1 MGPIGFE
8 PTHWDTFT
16 TQATGPSNMIARVL
30 YISSSEDRS
39 EKINLH
45 LSYLLSTFT
54 FYEIFILVTCA
65 RDFSSCRLF
74 EKYPWVLTRH
84 ANTPYDRLTE
94 RGRKFFFLNKFVVRS
109 DSRCFPLVRSKNKP
123 IKNLNEKKTD
133 SRHSSRLQT
142 SVIQLRSN
150 NPDNNKRCI
159 RFNQTSSLWQ
169 KIRLILANT
178 VC

>member
-1 MGPIGFE
+1 MFYSYQVQRTE
-8 PTHWDTFT
+8 T
-16 TQATGPSNMIARVL
+16 L
-30 YISSSEDRS
+30 S

-54 FYEIFILVTCA
+54 FYYIFILVTSA
-65 RDFSSCRLF
+65 RASRPVDSLKNILECSLGM
-74 EKYPWVLTRH
+74 LMLL
-84 ANTPYDRLTE
+84 LTE

-133 SRHSSRLQT
+133 SRDSSRLQT

-159 RFNQTSSLWQ
+159 RFNQTSSL
-169 KIRLILANT
+169 
-178 VC
+178 